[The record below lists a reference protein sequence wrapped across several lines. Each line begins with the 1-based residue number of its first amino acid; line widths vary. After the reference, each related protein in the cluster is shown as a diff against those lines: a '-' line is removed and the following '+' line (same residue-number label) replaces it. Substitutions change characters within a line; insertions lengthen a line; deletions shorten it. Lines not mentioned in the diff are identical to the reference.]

1 MASGGDKNLSHRMMA
16 MKILATGKNSN
27 NTNRE
32 RLKAL
37 RSMIQGLAKELR

>member
-1 MASGGDKNLSHRMMA
+1 MASGGDKNLSRRMMA

-27 NTNRE
+27 NTNRK